1 MSSREDSRATNAF
14 LSPSWADR
22 RFGTR
27 VDMVVPAML
36 RERGGRARAVHLANI
51 STAGCRA
58 EGVFL
63 RPQERVWIR
72 IGNLAPLEA
81 TVTWAE
87 GEGFGLAFHQ
97 PLHWGVFEW
106 LAREAGSLTAP
117 PS

>member
-1 MSSREDSRATNAF
+1 MPSREDSRATNAF

-27 VDMVVPAML
+27 IDMVVPAML
-36 RERGGRARAVHLANI
+36 RERGGRGRPVQLANI

-58 EGVFL
+58 AGVYV
-63 RPQERVWIR
+63 RTQDRVWIR
-72 IGNLAPLEA
+72 IGNQAPLEA

-87 GEGFGLAFHQ
+87 AEAFGLAFHH

-106 LAREAGSLTAP
+106 LAREAGSPIAP